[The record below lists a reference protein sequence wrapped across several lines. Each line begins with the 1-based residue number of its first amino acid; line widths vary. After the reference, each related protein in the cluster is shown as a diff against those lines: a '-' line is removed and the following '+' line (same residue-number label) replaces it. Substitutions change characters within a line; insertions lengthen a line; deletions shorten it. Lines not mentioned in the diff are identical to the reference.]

1 MAKNN
6 TYDIVDFFYKSDP
19 DWNLILDR
27 QYVEEFLR
35 LEAFQGKDDEE
46 LYYVWMQILSLCYY
60 VSLGTTLIGDLSP
73 DDFIDCI
80 AWCGRNLPN
89 FALTSESVGSFLNMC
104 DRLLKFLKNKHS
116 IFDASAASLAREKLV
131 SDNNL
136 LIINADGTF
145 KTDFQDLE
153 LHHTPDLRIKISL
166 NEMGESQ
173 HIQFEMLNYFQQ
185 EEFELDILRAT
196 SLFFGIPR
204 ELHEITFKPGD
215 EPSEVAD
222 FWDYFLFDYSL
233 LQTQITP
240 VQTYNLLY
248 KKKIPVPGLIEKR
261 HLDLLRKFATV
272 KLTFFKILNTS
283 LSSYSSNAAGYRDD
297 VFDCL
302 NVFTGEKLQLCLPF
316 DLPTDLTNTVFMSH
330 IFPDGNIMSD
340 YVRSVHMGK
349 LTLQRTKDILEL
361 LQRLYQIQKPAAR
374 SMDIFIHDNAALVIS
389 IFLVNTRFYI
399 SDSLLNAGKNITYEP
414 ALIRYDEVTAALKAV
429 TKILCL
435 PARDQQLML
444 HLWSDYCAVKG
455 VGFQTQTSAQGELD
469 SLMWAMASIY
479 AFFTTNHGDQG
490 YIDMYTDLLH
500 LPAKQTQDCG
510 QDIIRVLGVTEFD
523 PRYLG
528 EEGFIT
534 LAHLKE

>member
-89 FALTSESVGSFLNMC
+89 FALTSENVGSFLNMC

-173 HIQFEMLNYFQQ
+173 HIQFEM
-185 EEFELDILRAT
+185 
-196 SLFFGIPR
+196 
-204 ELHEITFKPGD
+204 
-215 EPSEVAD
+215 
-222 FWDYFLFDYSL
+222 
-233 LQTQITP
+233 
-240 VQTYNLLY
+240 
-248 KKKIPVPGLIEKR
+248 
-261 HLDLLRKFATV
+261 
-272 KLTFFKILNTS
+272 
-283 LSSYSSNAAGYRDD
+283 
-297 VFDCL
+297 
-302 NVFTGEKLQLCLPF
+302 
-316 DLPTDLTNTVFMSH
+316 
-330 IFPDGNIMSD
+330 
-340 YVRSVHMGK
+340 
-349 LTLQRTKDILEL
+349 
-361 LQRLYQIQKPAAR
+361 
-374 SMDIFIHDNAALVIS
+374 
-389 IFLVNTRFYI
+389 
-399 SDSLLNAGKNITYEP
+399 
-414 ALIRYDEVTAALKAV
+414 
-429 TKILCL
+429 
-435 PARDQQLML
+435 
-444 HLWSDYCAVKG
+444 
-455 VGFQTQTSAQGELD
+455 
-469 SLMWAMASIY
+469 
-479 AFFTTNHGDQG
+479 
-490 YIDMYTDLLH
+490 
-500 LPAKQTQDCG
+500 
-510 QDIIRVLGVTEFD
+510 
-523 PRYLG
+523 
-528 EEGFIT
+528 
-534 LAHLKE
+534 